1 MQKITQKAY
10 HWHGVTGNGH
20 KTGLED
26 HATAMDVKRELGGT
40 IKGMDEGSK
49 SSDFIQHL
57 FRDFEVVGFQLASSA
72 FENFQAHM
80 NSTDGGR
87 VEAWQDATVV
97 AFHDG
102 AELHGL
108 RGRVGGGRGHSVAEI
123 RNQASRSY
131 LSSKLAFR
139 ESSWPGHEIGAVG
152 CAWYKLVAVYLQI
165 AKSGFYFLL
174 QLKLVAVRF
183 FYIHFWKHAKS
194 GF

>member
-1 MQKITQKAY
+1 
-10 HWHGVTGNGH
+10 VTGDGS
-20 KTGLED
+20 ED

-40 IKGMDEGSK
+40 IEGLDEGPK

-57 FRDFEVVGFQLASSA
+57 FGDFAAVGLQLASSA
-72 FENFQAHM
+72 FENLEAHT
-80 NSTDGGR
+80 NSTDVGH
-87 VEAWQDATVV
+87 VEAWQDETFV

-108 RGRVGGGRGHSVAEI
+108 REHGGGGRQGHSVAEI

-139 ESSWPGHEIGAVG
+139 ESSWPGHDLGAVG

-174 QLKLVAVRF
+174 QLKLVAFRF
-183 FYIHFWKHAKS
+183 FNIHFWKHAKS